1 MDWTPLVSTTMFDGI
16 KADMLTATGGIMVLV
31 LIIVGGGILIRVLMR

>member
-16 KADMLTATGGIMVLV
+16 KTDMLTATGGIMMLV
-31 LIIVGGGILIRVLMR
+31 LIVVGGGILLRVIMR

>member
-16 KADMLTATGGIMVLV
+16 KIDMITATGGIMMLA
-31 LIIVGGGILIRVLMR
+31 LIVVGGGILLRVLMR